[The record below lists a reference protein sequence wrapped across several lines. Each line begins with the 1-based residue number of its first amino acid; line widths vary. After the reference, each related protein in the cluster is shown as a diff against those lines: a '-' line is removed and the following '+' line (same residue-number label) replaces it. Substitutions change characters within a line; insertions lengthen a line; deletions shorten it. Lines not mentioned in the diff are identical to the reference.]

1 MDSGL
6 LLLVTAEYV
15 DQETSAPGL
24 VALSRE
30 FRQQLAEIRK
40 APPPRGGEV
49 DEMRARRRRKAKNA
63 GA

>member
-15 DQETSAPGL
+15 GQETSAPGL

-30 FRQQLAEIRK
+30 LRQQLAEIPQGP
-40 APPPRGGEV
+40 A
-49 DEMRARRRRKAKNA
+49 AA
-63 GA
+63 